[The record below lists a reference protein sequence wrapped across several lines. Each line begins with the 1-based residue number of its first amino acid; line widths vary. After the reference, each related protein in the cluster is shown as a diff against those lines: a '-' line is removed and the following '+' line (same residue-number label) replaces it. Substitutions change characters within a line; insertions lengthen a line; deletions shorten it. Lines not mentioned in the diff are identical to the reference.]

1 MVTARAL
8 VTGGAGFVGSH
19 LVDALVGRGYQVLV
33 VDDLSRGSTHN
44 LVDALAFSMELVRQD
59 VRDYNGIRD
68 TVRRFGPEVVFHLAA
83 QVDVRSSMADPAGD
97 AEHNVVGAINVMA
110 AAAEAGAR
118 RVVLSSTGGAIYGES
133 AVIPTPET
141 IRPEP
146 LSAYGLG
153 KWTSERYGL
162 WFRQAK
168 GLDVV
173 ALRYGNVYGPR
184 QSCAGESG
192 VVALLCGAVVEGR
205 EPVVFGDGLQ
215 SRDFVF
221 VEDVVEAN
229 IAAAESDHLEH
240 QEYNIGSGVEVT
252 VLDLVDTV
260 RAAAGLGGD
269 SWSTRFERERPGE
282 VRRSC
287 LDIGRA
293 RRELMPRRGPTTL
306 RCGIEHTLRWARIA
320 QPGARPVP
328 MPAEP
333 IR

>member
-1 MVTARAL
+1 MAALRAM

-19 LVDALVGRGYQVLV
+19 LVDALVERGYRVLV

-44 LVDALAFSMELVRQD
+44 LVDALARGMELVRQD
-59 VRDYNGIRD
+59 VRDLNGIRD
-68 TVRRFGPEVVFHLAA
+68 TALRFGPEVVFHLAA
-83 QVDVRSSMADPAGD
+83 QVDVRSSMLDPAGD

-133 AVIPTPET
+133 TVIPTPET
-141 IRPEP
+141 VWPEP
-146 LSAYGLG
+146 LSAYGLA

-184 QSCAGESG
+184 QSSAGEAG
-192 VVALLCGAVVEGR
+192 VVALLCGAVVDGR
-205 EPVVFGDGLQ
+205 APVVFGDGLQ

-221 VEDVVEAN
+221 VEDIVEAN
-229 IAAAESDHLEH
+229 IAAAESDRLDHS
-240 QEYNIGSGVEVT
+240 EYNIGSGVEVT

-260 RAAAGLGGD
+260 RAAAGLEGD
-269 SWSTRFERERPGE
+269 SWPARFEQERPGE

-287 LDIGRA
+287 LDVGRA
-293 RRELMPRRGPTTL
+293 RRELMPRRAPITL
-306 RCGIEHTLRWARIA
+306 RCGIEHTLRWARTTH
-320 QPGARPVP
+320 PGARPML
-328 MPAEP
+328 MPTEA